1 MAYTSKTPDT
11 LVAKGSFEEAILEGS
26 QPAFFPQ
33 QRLAPW
39 LHVAVGLLLL
49 GCFPRLV
56 HISADRFFQNPQ
68 VNNVR
73 LVSLSS
79 VMFPRF
85 EEGEV
90 PEKLWLLVGNDFASV
105 VVAPAFEQTARVTL
119 ECGGLPLQQHR
130 LHHSLRKYDDR
141 RATFPFP
148 PDLTGTCKM
157 TLQGL
162 SKQAK
167 TCRDLLVMQQ
177 STYNLCGCSADQC
190 KCCPGFRGNFT
201 GFSKSDLTPSLM
213 EALKDSC
220 KRAPCKVSSSNQRPG
235 DQCSCNDGFV
245 GKIFWQDDVPVDACK
260 PAPCDIENSNNLRGT
275 SCRCSDGFTGDIS
288 WNGSRVHGRCTPA
301 KCNIENSNQLDG
313 PACGCGVGYL
323 GKITWR
329 RNVALGGC
337 EPSPCSI
344 ENSNGKVGPE
354 CRCAPE
360 FRGNLTWTG
369 TSWHGSCVPGPC
381 EILDSNGE
389 SGSNCRCLPGYDQ
402 VINWTEGVATGSCTP
417 FRCNVENSNQLPGP
431 DCACLD
437 GFEGTISWRSDSP
450 EGQCTP
456 IPCNINGSNRM
467 AGPDCKCLP
476 GSAGNIVWHGSQPEG
491 SCKPKRCVGGIPDEM
506 SICRCRPGFDQVNK
520 YEWEDQLMV
529 QCEPSACSI
538 PNSNQLPGEECRC
551 LDGFTAEKAITW
563 EWERNGS
570 DMSNR
575 STPIGKCVPAD
586 CKVYNSKG
594 KGLDCRCHD
603 GYVGKIT
610 WSGDVAEGECKRA
623 ECQVDNSNYLP
634 GLQCQCL
641 QGFYGK
647 ISWQGD
653 IPTGACIAKP
663 LCSEDVDETTAT
675 LRLAAPLTDVD
686 GVTCQKDQILMFKGK
701 TCGLVEGAGGYIAW
715 ISATAVGQPRCK
727 FRLISSCNRPSLRPH
742 RIRPKAFNQAL
753 PGLKD
758 ALPSSCAR
766 AHQPTRCSF
775 PILFK
780 AWGRHGFTTDL
791 CDTSSGSRVPK
802 LLEFQGRP
810 CGYDLIQWE
819 SVALL
824 TSGIF
829 QGGNRTNQASSCKE
843 NISAPVC
850 GEPPLSALPRS
861 CCLAKHLISVFPQP
875 AR

>member
-1 MAYTSKTPDT
+1 
-11 LVAKGSFEEAILEGS
+11 
-26 QPAFFPQ
+26 
-33 QRLAPW
+33 
-39 LHVAVGLLLL
+39 
-49 GCFPRLV
+49 
-56 HISADRFFQNPQ
+56 
-68 VNNVR
+68 
-73 LVSLSS
+73 
-79 VMFPRF
+79 MFPRF

-90 PEKLWLLVGNDFASV
+90 PDKLWLLVGNESASV

-130 LHHSLRKYDDR
+130 LNHSLRKYDFR

-162 SKQAK
+162 SKQAT

-190 KCCPGFRGNFT
+190 KCCPGFQGNFT

-213 EALKDSC
+213 EALNGSC
-220 KRAPCKVSSSNQRPG
+220 KPVPCKVPSSNQRPG
-235 DQCSCNDGFV
+235 DQCSCSNGFV
-245 GKIFWQDDVPVDACK
+245 GKIFWQDDVPMDACK

-288 WNGSRVHGRCTPA
+288 WNGSQVHGSCKPA
-301 KCNIENSNQLDG
+301 QCNIENSNQLAG
-313 PACGCGVGYL
+313 PACRCGVGYL
-323 GKITWR
+323 GNITWR
-329 RNVALGGC
+329 RDVPVGGC

-344 ENSNGKVGPE
+344 ENSNGKLGPE
-354 CRCAPE
+354 CQCAPQS
-360 FRGNLTWTG
+360 RGNLTWTG
-369 TSWHGSCVPGPC
+369 TSWHGSCVPGP
-381 EILDSNGE
+381 
-389 SGSNCRCLPGYDQ
+389 
-402 VINWTEGVATGSCTP
+402 
-417 FRCNVENSNQLPGP
+417 CNVENSNQLPGP

-456 IPCNINGSNRM
+456 IPCNIDGSNRM
-467 AGPDCKCLP
+467 AGPGCKCLP
-476 GSAGNIVWHGSQPEG
+476 GHAGKIVWNGSQPEG
-491 SCKPKRCVGGIPDEM
+491 SCVPKRCVGGIPDEM
-506 SICRCRPGFDQVNK
+506 FICRCRPGFDQVYK
-520 YEWEDQLMV
+520 YEWEDEV
-529 QCEPSACSI
+529 RVKCTPSACSI

-586 CKVYNSKG
+586 CKVDNSKG

-610 WSGDVAEGECKRA
+610 WSGDAARGECKMA

-653 IPTGACIAKP
+653 IPTGTCIAKP
-663 LCSEDVDETTAT
+663 LCSSSSDVIGAS

-686 GVTCQKDQILMFKGK
+686 GVTCQKDQILKFKGK
-701 TCGLVEGAGGYIAW
+701 TCGFAAGVGGYIAW

-727 FRLISSCNRPSLRPH
+727 FKLASSCWRPSLRAVG
-742 RIRPKAFNQAL
+742 IRPKAFNQAL
-753 PGLKD
+753 PALKD
-758 ALPSSCAR
+758 ALPSSCAW
-766 AHQPTRCSF
+766 AQQPTRCSF
-775 PILFK
+775 PIFFK
-780 AWGRHGFTTDL
+780 AWGRHRFTTDL
-791 CDTSSGSRVPK
+791 CDTSFGSK
-802 LLEFQGRP
+802 LLDFQGRP

-824 TSGIF
+824 TSNIF
-829 QGGNRTNQASSCKE
+829 QGGNRTTHASCKE

-861 CCLAKHLISVFPQP
+861 CCLVIYLISVFPEP
-875 AR
+875 AGWGVLDFKTVLSLLSFRARDLNSDLQIWVGTAWLLNQIRCQISDRNRTSEKMAESLPGTMPEFMPLKMSDQMSDFSKLAR

>member
-1 MAYTSKTPDT
+1 M
-11 LVAKGSFEEAILEGS
+11 V
-26 QPAFFPQ
+26 
-33 QRLAPW
+33 
-39 LHVAVGLLLL
+39 
-49 GCFPRLV
+49 
-56 HISADRFFQNPQ
+56 
-68 VNNVR
+68 
-73 LVSLSS
+73 
-79 VMFPRF
+79 PRF

-90 PEKLWLLVGNDFASV
+90 PDKLWLLVGNDFASV

-119 ECGGLPLQQHR
+119 ECGGLPLQHR
-130 LHHSLRKYDDR
+130 LHHSLRKYDYR

-177 STYNLCGCSADQC
+177 STYNLCGCSADFC
-190 KCCPGFRGNFT
+190 KCCPGFQGNFT

-213 EALKDSC
+213 EALNGSC
-220 KRAPCKVSSSNQRPG
+220 KPAPCKFPSSNQRPG
-235 DQCSCNDGFV
+235 NQCSCNDGFV
-245 GKIFWQDDVPVDACK
+245 GKIIWQDDVPVDACK
-260 PAPCDIENSNNLRGT
+260 PAPCNKNNSNNLRGT
-275 SCRCSDGFTGDIS
+275 ACACLDGF
-288 WNGSRVHGRCTPA
+288 
-301 KCNIENSNQLDG
+301 E
-313 PACGCGVGYL
+313 

-329 RNVALGGC
+329 RNVPVGGC
-337 EPSPCSI
+337 EPSPCII
-344 ENSNGKVGPE
+344 ENSNNKSGPE
-354 CRCAPE
+354 CGCAPQ

-369 TSWHGSCVPGPC
+369 TSWHGSCVPGSC
-381 EILDSNGE
+381 EIVNSNGE
-389 SGSNCRCLPGYDQ
+389 SGSNCRCLPGHHQ
-402 VINWTEGVATGSCTP
+402 VINWKEGISTGFCTP
-417 FRCNVENSNQLPGP
+417 LPCNVENSNQLLGP
-431 DCACLD
+431 ACACLD
-437 GFEGTISWRSDSP
+437 GFEGTISWRSDFP

-456 IPCNINGSNRM
+456 IPCNIDGSNRM
-467 AGPDCKCLP
+467 AGPDCQCLP
-476 GSAGNIVWHGSQPEG
+476 GLAGKIVWNGSQPEG
-491 SCKPKRCVGGIPDEM
+491 SCAPKRCVGGILDEM
-506 SICRCRPGFDQVNK
+506 SICRCRPSFDQVNK
-520 YEWEDQLMV
+520 YEWEDEV
-529 QCEPSACSI
+529 RVECAPSACSI
-538 PNSNQLPGEECRC
+538 PNSNQLPGEECSC

-610 WSGDVAEGECKRA
+610 WIGDAARGECKMA

-653 IPTGACIAKP
+653 THTGSCIAKP
-663 LCSEDVDETTAT
+663 LCSEVDDEITAT

-686 GVTCQKDQILMFKGK
+686 GVTCQKDQFLLFKGK
-701 TCGLVEGAGGYIAW
+701 TCGGLVEDGGGYIAW

-727 FRLISSCNRPSLRPH
+727 FKLASSCRRPGLRPV
-742 RIRPKAFNQAL
+742 RLRPEAFNQAL
-753 PGLKD
+753 PGLKGT
-758 ALPSSCAR
+758 LPKSCAR
-766 AHQPTRCSF
+766 ARQPTIRCSF
-775 PILFK
+775 PVLFK
-780 AWGRHGFTTDL
+780 AWDRHRFTTDL
-791 CDTSSGSRVPK
+791 CDTSSGRIIRK

-824 TSGIF
+824 TSDIF

-861 CCLAKHLISVFPQP
+861 CCLAKYLISVFPPTCQVR
-875 AR
+875 AVRL

>member
-1 MAYTSKTPDT
+1 M
-11 LVAKGSFEEAILEGS
+11 
-26 QPAFFPQ
+26 
-33 QRLAPW
+33 
-39 LHVAVGLLLL
+39 
-49 GCFPRLV
+49 
-56 HISADRFFQNPQ
+56 
-68 VNNVR
+68 
-73 LVSLSS
+73 
-79 VMFPRF
+79 
-85 EEGEV
+85 
-90 PEKLWLLVGNDFASV
+90 
-105 VVAPAFEQTARVTL
+105 
-119 ECGGLPLQQHR
+119 
-130 LHHSLRKYDDR
+130 
-141 RATFPFP
+141 
-148 PDLTGTCKM
+148 
-157 TLQGL
+157 
-162 SKQAK
+162 
-167 TCRDLLVMQQ
+167 
-177 STYNLCGCSADQC
+177 
-190 KCCPGFRGNFT
+190 
-201 GFSKSDLTPSLM
+201 
-213 EALKDSC
+213 
-220 KRAPCKVSSSNQRPG
+220 
-235 DQCSCNDGFV
+235 
-245 GKIFWQDDVPVDACK
+245 
-260 PAPCDIENSNNLRGT
+260 
-275 SCRCSDGFTGDIS
+275 
-288 WNGSRVHGRCTPA
+288 HGRCTPA

-791 CDTSSGSRVPK
+791 CDASSGSRVPK

>member
-1 MAYTSKTPDT
+1 M
-11 LVAKGSFEEAILEGS
+11 
-26 QPAFFPQ
+26 
-33 QRLAPW
+33 
-39 LHVAVGLLLL
+39 
-49 GCFPRLV
+49 
-56 HISADRFFQNPQ
+56 
-68 VNNVR
+68 NNVR

-79 VMFPRF
+79 VMVPRF

-90 PEKLWLLVGNDFASV
+90 PDKLWLLVGNESASV

-130 LHHSLRKYDDR
+130 LHHSLRKYDYR

-190 KCCPGFRGNFT
+190 KCCPGFQGNFT
-201 GFSKSDLTPSLM
+201 GFSESDLTPSLM

-220 KRAPCKVSSSNQRPG
+220 KRAPCKVPSSNQRPG
-235 DQCSCNDGFV
+235 DQCSCKDGFV
-245 GKIFWQDDVPVDACK
+245 GKIIWQDDVPVDACK

-275 SCRCSDGFTGDIS
+275 SCRCSDGFTGDMS
-288 WNGSRVHGRCTPA
+288 WNGSQVHGTCKPA
-301 KCNIENSNQLDG
+301 QCNLENSNRLAG
-313 PACGCGVGYL
+313 PACRCGVGYL
-323 GKITWR
+323 GNITWR
-329 RNVALGGC
+329 RDVPVDDCKPAPCDIENSNNLRGTSCRCSDGFTGDISWNGSQVHGTCKPAQCNLENSNQLAGPACRCGVGYLGNITWRRDVPVGGC

-344 ENSNGKVGPE
+344 ENSNGKLGPE

-369 TSWHGSCVPGPC
+369 TSWHGSCVPG
-381 EILDSNGE
+381 S
-389 SGSNCRCLPGYDQ
+389 
-402 VINWTEGVATGSCTP
+402 
-417 FRCNVENSNQLPGP
+417 CNVENSNQLPGP

-456 IPCNINGSNRM
+456 IPCNIDGSNRM
-467 AGPDCKCLP
+467 AGPDCQCLP
-476 GSAGNIVWHGSQPEG
+476 GRAGKIVWNGSQPEG
-491 SCKPKRCVGGIPDEM
+491 SCVPKRCVGGIPDEM
-506 SICRCRPGFDQVNK
+506 SVCRCRPSFDQVNK
-520 YEWEDQLMV
+520 YEWEDEERV
-529 QCEPSACSI
+529 ECTPSACSI
-538 PNSNQLPGEECRC
+538 PNSNQMPGEECSC
-551 LDGFTAEKAITW
+551 LHGFTAEKAITW

-586 CKVYNSKG
+586 CKVDNSKG

-610 WSGDVAEGECKRA
+610 WSGDAARGECKMA
-623 ECQVDNSNYLP
+623 ECRVDNSNYLP

-641 QGFYGK
+641 QDFYGK

-653 IPTGACIAKP
+653 TPTGACIAKP
-663 LCSEDVDETTAT
+663 LCSEDDDEITVT
-675 LRLAAPLTDVD
+675 LRLVAPLTDAD
-686 GVTCQKDQILMFKGK
+686 GVTCQKDQVLMFKGK
-701 TCGLVEGAGGYIAW
+701 TCGLVEDGGGYIAW
-715 ISATAVGQPRCK
+715 ISARAIGQPRCK
-727 FRLISSCNRPSLRPH
+727 FKLRSSCRRPGLRPV
-742 RIRPKAFNQAL
+742 RMRPEAFNQAL

-758 ALPSSCAR
+758 TLPSSCAR
-766 AHQPTRCSF
+766 AQQPTIRCSF

-780 AWGRHGFTTDL
+780 AWDRHTFTTDL
-791 CDTSSGSRVPK
+791 CHTFSGRK

-824 TSGIF
+824 TSDIF

-861 CCLAKHLISVFPQP
+861 CCLAKYLISVFPP
-875 AR
+875 NLPGEGC